1 MMAGALQV
9 TNLSYESCT
18 HVHPLKFGKMN
29 SWLVKNTFKDIY
41 TLLIEVAMP
50 FTFICSD
57 IGITFSVKTNKLAG
71 INIIHPITEDGTNQ
85 RFKLVI
91 EFEML
96 MLFTWLTP
104 QEFFT

>member
-1 MMAGALQV
+1 M
-9 TNLSYESCT
+9 
-18 HVHPLKFGKMN
+18 HPLKFGKMN

-57 IGITFSVKTNKLAG
+57 IGITFFVKTNKLAG
-71 INIIHPITEDGTNQ
+71 INIIHPITEDGTNH

-104 QEFFT
+104 QEVVTKTQIRTTCNALEDGI

>member
-1 MMAGALQV
+1 MAGALQV

-29 SWLVKNTFKDIY
+29 SWLVKNTITDIY
-41 TLLIEVAMP
+41 TLLNEVAMP

-57 IGITFSVKTNKLAG
+57 IGITIFVETNKLAG
-71 INIIHPITEDGTNQ
+71 IYIIDPIMEDGTNQ

-91 EFEML
+91 DFEML
-96 MLFTWLTP
+96 MLFTRLTP